1 MRTTTGV
8 TEELG
13 RLEANA
19 GQLLTAIQWLSSS
32 LESEAARGHSLG
44 WAMAVQMG
52 GPVKALSNALL
63 NLNYGVSELLAA
75 AQADL
80 REQAAAGEESSRP
93 MAVADMEIP
102 SSFMVQ

>member
-1 MRTTTGV
+1 
-8 TEELG
+8 
-13 RLEANA
+13 
-19 GQLLTAIQWLSSS
+19 LLTAIQWLTSS
-32 LESEAARGHSLG
+32 LESEAAQGHSLG

-80 REQAAAGEESSRP
+80 REQVGAGEGSAGSVDLAAMESS
-93 MAVADMEIP
+93 P
-102 SSFMVQ
+102 SVMMQ

>member
-1 MRTTTGV
+1 MNTNMGV
-8 TEELG
+8 NEELG

-19 GQLLTAIQWLSSS
+19 GQLLTAIQWLTSS
-32 LESEAARGHSLG
+32 LEKEAAQGHSLG

-80 REQAAAGEESSRP
+80 REQAAAGEGSVGSFD
-93 MAVADMEIP
+93 VATMDPP
-102 SSFMVQ
+102 SVMMQ